1 MQHAQGTLTSE
12 LLLFSDLLVSFDD
25 TPSRKDEE
33 ILEEAIGPVVGHAE
47 NPPKRLSDSTSIG
60 NVSSIVTLGANDKGS
75 SLINSDKITTRS
87 LRKKSNAESVSS
99 SSADDSATK
108 ITVKKKGGGSDS
120 SKKHRIPRPN
130 GIAPAEVVLKT
141 TSLVKEKE
149 VATTG
154 MVKGMISKSPKITN
168 RERRSRRRQAL
179 SHDVSEQT
187 PITTAVRTISPTV
200 TIGSTSSVN
209 KHPISQSSATKARG
223 NDTSRNKKATKI
235 GLSNSS
241 QAGGKNEVL
250 KVQLLTGTLYLHR
263 GAKRHV
269 EFIPK
274 Y

>member
-1 MQHAQGTLTSE
+1 M
-12 LLLFSDLLVSFDD
+12 
-25 TPSRKDEE
+25 P
-33 ILEEAIGPVVGHAE
+33 EEAIGPVVGHAE

-60 NVSSIVTLGANDKGS
+60 NVSSIVTLGTNDKGS
-75 SLINSDKITTRS
+75 SVINTDKITTRS

-108 ITVKKKGGGSDS
+108 ITVKKKGGGCVS

-154 MVKGMISKSPKITN
+154 MIKGMISISPKITN

-179 SHDVSEQT
+179 SHDEISEQT
-187 PITTAVRTISPTV
+187 PIPTAVRTISPTV

-209 KHPISQSSATKARG
+209 KHPISQNSATKARS
-223 NDTSRNKKATKI
+223 NDTSRNKKATKM